1 MGRPYDLSIERGSSR
16 LLRTFHAP
24 SRLHTTTR
32 NEWTRFSFGR
42 ENKVAVCQSG
52 AIRSCA
58 HNNSIFTLSIEHTFR
73 FLQCSVCRPPKII
86 LIVAFH
92 RNVRR
97 NQTIRNSEK
106 CNESAEWT
114 WWIIVYHSTLS
125 LIIIVNVWRDNWLLL
140 LIFLD
145 CINSCSNN
153 IWFLYFISFK
163 YCMRFLI

>member
-58 HNNSIFTLSIEHTFR
+58 HNNSIFTLSIRR

-97 NQTIRNSEK
+97 NQTIAIRKSATRVQSE
-106 CNESAEWT
+106 
-114 WWIIVYHSTLS
+114 
-125 LIIIVNVWRDNWLLL
+125 RDNYSLP
-140 LIFLD
+140 F
-145 CINSCSNN
+145 N
-153 IWFLYFISFK
+153 IEPHN
-163 YCMRFLI
+163 YCECLKG